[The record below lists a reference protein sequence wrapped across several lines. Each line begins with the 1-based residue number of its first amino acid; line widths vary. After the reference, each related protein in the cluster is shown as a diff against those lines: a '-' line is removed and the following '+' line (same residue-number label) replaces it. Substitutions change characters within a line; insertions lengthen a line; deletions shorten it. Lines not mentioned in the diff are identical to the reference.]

1 MLTKFTHTL
10 SGTNVFPSGSMQYYK
25 VCA

>member
-10 SGTNVFPSGSMQYYK
+10 SGTNVFPSGSTQYYK